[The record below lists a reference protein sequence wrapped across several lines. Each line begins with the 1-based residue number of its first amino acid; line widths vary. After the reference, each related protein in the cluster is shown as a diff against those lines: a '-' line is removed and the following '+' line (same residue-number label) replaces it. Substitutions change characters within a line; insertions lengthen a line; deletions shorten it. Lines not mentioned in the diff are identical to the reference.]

1 MALKL
6 FHKKSEEIS
15 GLQAQV
21 EALREQPTNGKV
33 DPGVK
38 RAQLSEEGAD
48 HLATGVQTDQTR
60 EAQAAFDLESAR
72 WAEEKA
78 ALQSEADALRTDK
91 ALALTDV
98 EFFRMQYQK
107 ASAFTDSTRS
117 ENEELLARATLAESQ
132 AANGIAMIRATFEAR
147 VGKLESE
154 ARKYKALSDMLA
166 ERARRTDDD
175 VRYRAAI
182 APELEREYRRLQ
194 RQLDE
199 QEGELDDIK
208 DELRAEK
215 KVNSRLR
222 RLVARLEA
230 EGLANGGKSHDR
242 EPPPRSSDDEDDED
256 YVPDTRPSSP
266 PPNEG
271 GPGPLPRVQPAYL
284 NNEEVTMRTDQDV
297 ERLAGDDSA
306 SRSNDDMVYL
316 CLWRSGEGSCDA
328 VVASKSVSH
337 SLHRACAIRYADS
350 RRDYTS
356 MYFHITFPVIE
367 SSRLGQSFILR

>member
-1 MALKL
+1 VALNL
-6 FHKKSEEIS
+6 LHKKSEEIS
-15 GLQAQV
+15 ELQAQV
-21 EALREQPTNGKV
+21 DALREQPTNGVV
-33 DPGVK
+33 DPGAK
-38 RAQLSEEGAD
+38 RTQLSEKGAD
-48 HLATGVQTDQTR
+48 HVATGVQTDQIR
-60 EAQAAFDLESAR
+60 EAQAAFDLERAG

-78 ALQSEADALRTDK
+78 ALQSEADVLRADK
-91 ALALTDV
+91 EQALTDV

-107 ASAFTDSTRS
+107 ASAFTNSTRS

-154 ARKYKALSDMLA
+154 ARKYKALSDLLT

-199 QEGELDDIK
+199 RESELDDIK
-208 DELRAEK
+208 DELQAEK

-230 EGLANGGKSHDR
+230 EGLANGGRSHDK
-242 EPPPRSSDDEDDED
+242 PPRLSDDEDDED

-271 GPGPLPRVQPAYL
+271 GAGPSQRDQPAFL
-284 NNEEVTMRTDQDV
+284 NNEEVTMRTDQDA

-306 SRSNDDMVYL
+306 SRSNDGDMVYL
-316 CLWRSGEGSCDA
+316 CWWRSGEGGCDA
-328 VVASKSVSH
+328 AVASKSVSH
-337 SLHRACAIRYADS
+337 SLHRDCAIRYADF
-350 RRDYTS
+350 RRSCTS

-367 SSRLGQSFILR
+367 SAHLGHSIILR